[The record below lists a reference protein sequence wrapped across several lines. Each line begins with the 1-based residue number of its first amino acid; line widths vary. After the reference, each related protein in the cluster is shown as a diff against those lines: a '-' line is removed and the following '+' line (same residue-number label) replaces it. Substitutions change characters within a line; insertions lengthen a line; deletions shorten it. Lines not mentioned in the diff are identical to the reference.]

1 MVTGQQILSTI
12 AAFDVRG
19 ARLNHVQVRGEA
31 KTFFTSAQALLAPVA
46 AKETAIRAD
55 GTLNVKERKTE
66 LAKLLPNIH
75 SALAGAISDKTRID
89 QRLDRLTRE
98 LHTLPLSANEPVLRQ
113 LKNAEL
119 RGIMRTLTQAERVS
133 MLSEAV
139 KTNDVNVLDAFTSA
153 PDALVP
159 REVQQ
164 RAVAS
169 WAESIK
175 PSTWTEAEAVGEVAG
190 ALGALITQTHGWVRS
205 LETE

>member
-169 WAESIK
+169 WAQSRK
-175 PSTWTEAEAVGEVAG
+175 PDAWTEAEAVGEVAG
-190 ALGALITQTHGWVRS
+190 ALGALITQTHSWVRS

>member
-1 MVTGQQILSTI
+1 MVTGQQILSTL
-12 AAFDVRG
+12 ASYAERG

-190 ALGALITQTHGWVRS
+190 ALGALITQTHSWVRS

>member
-169 WAESIK
+169 WAESRK
-175 PSTWTEAEAVGEVAG
+175 PDAWTEAEAVGEVAG